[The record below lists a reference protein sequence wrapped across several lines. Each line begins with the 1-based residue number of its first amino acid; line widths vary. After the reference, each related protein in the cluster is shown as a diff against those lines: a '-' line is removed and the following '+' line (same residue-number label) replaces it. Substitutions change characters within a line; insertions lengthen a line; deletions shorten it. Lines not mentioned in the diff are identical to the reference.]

1 MPIEEEVNSIISALS
16 KTTKK
21 IAFLCGSSGDG
32 KSEMLTRCKKKLDS
46 RVKFHLDAT
55 HPVHK
60 ISFIKEFL
68 QDLRMHN
75 F

>member
-32 KSEMLTRCKKKLDS
+32 KSEILTRCKKNLIQE
-46 RVKFHLDAT
+46 L
-55 HPVHK
+55 
-60 ISFIKEFL
+60 SFIL
-68 QDLRMHN
+68 MPLIL
-75 F
+75 